1 MHAEPL
7 DHILK
12 KMVSDLKIGNQLKH
26 SMIFNHWKEIVG
38 SQISEKS
45 KPKSL
50 REGVLYVS
58 VANSTWANELDL
70 MSGQLM
76 DTINSYLG
84 TELVKRM
91 RFKADLGP

>member
-84 TELVKRM
+84 TELVKGM